1 MTKLKVLA
9 VTALASTAVGVGAL
23 ANAPSASAQ
32 RLVPENVCKALI
44 QAADRYRML
53 ADATPGGFWGWPVL
67 HWYYVQKSSSYA
79 ESYILA
85 GCS

>member
-32 RLVPENVCKALI
+32 QFNNCGKIFQKLQMYRNVLKLLEATGYGATYTAWEISGEIKGLDKAHRL
-44 QAADRYRML
+44 
-53 ADATPGGFWGWPVL
+53 
-67 HWYYVQKSSSYA
+67 
-79 ESYILA
+79 
-85 GCS
+85 CSGYTT